1 MKWFGRTLAR
11 TKGAFWTI
19 LALVAGPPILILLFL
34 VAGLVTDLDVQID
47 VALILFALVAGA
59 AVAGLLHLARY
70 LLRPRQTVSI
80 TYDMKLEQPVVPMGR
95 YVFLLSVYYES
106 EEKGER
112 RQVRQ
117 GEIEMRFKGK
127 DHPDL
132 LQWCCSQVQ
141 QHLEKHKGRA
151 SELHPNAEIIVSP
164 APEPVQ
170 LAERTVDVGAAEPT
184 DAARPELGPSGRTA
198 PGQAG

>member
-1 MKWFGRTLAR
+1 MGFLGRTLSR

-34 VAGLVTDLDVQID
+34 VAGLVTDMDVQIN
-47 VALILFALVAGA
+47 VGLILFALVAGG
-59 AVAGLLHLARY
+59 AVAALVHLARY
-70 LLRPRQTVSI
+70 MLRPRQTVSV

-95 YVFLLSVYYES
+95 YIFHLSIYYEA

-112 RQVRQ
+112 KQIRQ

-132 LQWCCSQVQ
+132 LAWCCSQVQ
-141 QHLEKHKGRA
+141 QHLDKHRGKA
-151 SELHPNAEIIVSP
+151 AELHPDAEIVVSP
-164 APEPVQ
+164 APEPLQVD
-170 LAERTVDVGAAEPT
+170 ARTVDVG
-184 DAARPELGPSGRTA
+184 TA
-198 PGQAG
+198 D